1 MKKVILISLAAGALF
16 ADGERGIRPRPSAS
30 DYPAH
35 QNGASVTVAAAML
48 SPEQTRK
55 QFAVDLN
62 HLGYVVVEVALYP
75 DPSKNVEVASR
86 DFMLRVSPEGTTL
99 RPVSP
104 STIAAQLHKKESPA
118 SSTKVPDSPVHVMGG
133 TTIGYES
140 GGVYPNGQRRPGGVY
155 TDTGVGVGVGGPGQR
170 PDDPRGTPPPRPSST
185 SQGKDADSLSVQV
198 DLENQALPEGKIG
211 EPVAGYLYFT
221 KPVMKKKS
229 SVDLTWYGP
238 GEQVKVPLPLK

>member
-1 MKKVILISLAAGALF
+1 MRKVILVSLVAGALF
-16 ADGERGIRPRPSAS
+16 AQAERGIRPRPSAS

-62 HLGYVVVEVALYP
+62 RLGYVVIEVALYP
-75 DPSKNVEVASR
+75 DPSKNVEVAAR
-86 DFMLRVSPEGTTL
+86 DFMLRISPEGTTL
-99 RPVSP
+99 RPVSA
-104 STIAAQLHKKESPA
+104 STIAAQLHKKEPAA
-118 SSTKVPDSPVHVMGG
+118 SSTTVPNSPVQVATGA
-133 TTIGYES
+133 TIGYES

-155 TDTGVGVGVGGPGQR
+155 TATGVGVGVGGPGQR
-170 PDDPRGTPPPRPSST
+170 PDDPRGTPPPRPSS
-185 SQGKDADSLSVQV
+185 QGKDADSLSVQV
-198 DLENQALPEGKIG
+198 DLENQALPEGKIDQ
-211 EPVAGYLYFT
+211 PVAGYLYFT

-238 GEQVKVPLPLK
+238 GEQVKVPLPQK